1 MRERVIHQ
9 TGLWAAI
16 SALAA
21 ALLLAVALAPQAG
34 AQTGTPPP
42 VPHWFWGI
50 SYDSLNGATIEAVA
64 DDGTVIQGATISG
77 GQWQLQEVHANH
89 GNAKL
94 RITSGSDI
102 RETRSIQLQSGKQTR
117 IQLSEFTLVEPDE
130 PEAAET
136 TIEVRVIARTAPA
149 DSPRAGQIEFG
160 LYVDGVDEPW
170 AQVRTGDAA
179 PMFLPPARYFP
190 NPYPSHDR
198 WLRSTLTELGND
210 CAARVIARTAP
221 ADSPR
226 AGQIEFGLYVDGAD
240 EPWAQV
246 RTGDAA
252 PMFLPP
258 ARYFPNPH
266 PSHSRWLRSTLTEIP
281 CSGS

>member
-136 TIEVRVIARTAPA
+136 IEAQVRARLADDGRVEFGARRVGGEDVLPDNRFLLTSVVEGRITPQERIAHGRWLLSSPIDLGDGYVIKIMARVAP
-149 DSPRAGQIEFG
+149 DGRIEFG
-160 LYVDGVDEPW
+160 FYLDGVD
-170 AQVRTGDAA
+170 AA
-179 PMFLPPARYFP
+179 KSQYDSGAAEPMFLPDRRYFP
-190 NPYPSHDR
+190 GTLESLGRNGRDVNR
-198 WLRSTLTELGND
+198 WLSSTPPVN
-210 CAARVIARTAP
+210 I
-221 ADSPR
+221 
-226 AGQIEFGLYVDGAD
+226 
-240 EPWAQV
+240 
-246 RTGDAA
+246 
-252 PMFLPP
+252 PP
-258 ARYFPNPH
+258 AP
-266 PSHSRWLRSTLTEIP
+266 
-281 CSGS
+281 